1 MSPRSHPSHRLNR
14 PPGAQPG
21 PEDPGVA
28 ALVRLARSASAS
40 RVSRR
45 SLLAGAGGLGLASL
59 LAACGT
65 GGGTTP
71 AGDGEASG
79 QLSPAED
86 RSAEDGTLRWSN
98 WTLYLDYDDAQG
110 VYPTLEQFQQDSG
123 LDVTYTEDIDSN
135 DGFFGKYQNQLARG
149 QDIGADLITVTDW
162 MAARLIR
169 LGYVQELDSA
179 NIPNL
184 ANLLPNY
191 QEVEWDPGRLHSATW
206 QGGFTG
212 MAWNKQEVPQGLR
225 TLDDLWDPALK
236 GRVVV
241 LDEMN
246 DTMGLLMMANGVD
259 IAGDWGDSE
268 FDDALEVL
276 KKHIASGQIRQV
288 KGNAYKEDMISGD
301 ALAVI
306 GWSGDIT
313 QLNFENGDRWEFAL
327 PESGGTMWADNL
339 MVPMGAAHKANAE
352 QLIDFY
358 YDPAVAAE
366 VAAYVNFICPVEGA
380 RDEME
385 KIDPELAKDPLIFP
399 TDEYLDNAQII
410 RALTPEEETRYNQSF
425 QQAIGN

>member
-1 MSPRSHPSHRLNR
+1 MSPRSHPSHRLGPR
-14 PPGAQPG
+14 PGSAG
-21 PEDPGVA
+21 PQDPAVS
-28 ALVRLARSASAS
+28 ALVQLARNSASR

-71 AGDGEASG
+71 AAGEQSSG

-86 RSAEDGTLRWSN
+86 RSAEDPTLRWSN
-98 WTLYLDYDDAQG
+98 WTLYLDYDDAKG
-110 VYPTLEQFQQDSG
+110 VYPTLQRFQEESG
-123 LDVTYTEDIDSN
+123 IEVTYTEDVDSN

-149 QDIGADLITVTDW
+149 QDIGADLITLTDW
-162 MAARLIR
+162 MASRLIR
-169 LGYVQELDSA
+169 LGYVQELDTA

-191 QEVEWDPGRLHSATW
+191 QQVEWDPGRGHSATW

-212 MAWNKQEVPQGLR
+212 LAWNKKEVPQGLR
-225 TLDDLWDPALK
+225 TIDDLWDPALK
-236 GRVVV
+236 GRVIV
-241 LDEMN
+241 LDEML

-259 IAGDWGDSE
+259 IAADWGDDE
-268 FDDALEVL
+268 FDAALEVL
-276 KKHIASGQIRQV
+276 KEHIASGQIRQV
-288 KGNAYKEDMISGD
+288 KGNSYKEDLISGD

-306 GWSGDIT
+306 GWSGDLT

-339 MVPMGAAHKANAE
+339 LVPMGATHKANAE
-352 QLIDFY
+352 RLIDYY

-366 VAAYVNFICPVEGA
+366 VAAYVNFICPVDGA
-380 RDEME
+380 REEME
-385 KIDPELAKDPLIFP
+385 KIDPELAEDPLIFP
-399 TDEYLDNAQII
+399 TDDYLANARII
-410 RALTPEEETRYNQSF
+410 RSLTPEEETRYNESF
-425 QQAIGN
+425 QQAIGH

>member
-1 MSPRSHPSHRLNR
+1 MSPRSHPSHRLGPR
-14 PPGAQPG
+14 PGSAG
-21 PEDPGVA
+21 PQDPAVS
-28 ALVRLARSASAS
+28 ALVQLARNSASR

-71 AGDGEASG
+71 AAGEQSSG

-86 RSAEDGTLRWSN
+86 RSAEDPTLRWSN
-98 WTLYLDYDDAQG
+98 WTLYLDYDDAKG
-110 VYPTLEQFQQDSG
+110 VYPTLQRFQEESG
-123 LDVTYTEDIDSN
+123 IEVTYTEDVDSN

-149 QDIGADLITVTDW
+149 QDIGADLITLTDW
-162 MAARLIR
+162 MASRLIR
-169 LGYVQELDSA
+169 LGYVQELDTA

-191 QEVEWDPGRLHSATW
+191 QQVEWDPGRGHSATW

-212 MAWNKQEVPQGLR
+212 LAWNKKEVPQGLR
-225 TLDDLWDPALK
+225 TIDDLWDPALK
-236 GRVVV
+236 GRVIV
-241 LDEMN
+241 LDEML

-259 IAGDWGDSE
+259 IAADWGDDE
-268 FDDALEVL
+268 FDAALEVL
-276 KKHIASGQIRQV
+276 KEHIASGQIRQV
-288 KGNAYKEDMISGD
+288 KGNSYKEDLISGD

-306 GWSGDIT
+306 GWSGDLT

-339 MVPMGAAHKANAE
+339 LVPMGATHKANAE
-352 QLIDFY
+352 RLIDYY

-366 VAAYVNFICPVEGA
+366 VAAYVNFICPVDGA
-380 RDEME
+380 REEME
-385 KIDPELAKDPLIFP
+385 KIDPELAEDPLIFP
-399 TDEYLDNAQII
+399 TDDYLANAQII
-410 RALTPEEETRYNQSF
+410 RSLTPEEETRYNESF
-425 QQAIGN
+425 QQAIGH